1 MSYSI
6 VELYKII
13 YCPVT
18 KKYRVIFNTINQKF
32 KFSILLNNNYAK
44 NIAMAS
50 ENISSILLSQY
61 ELFINLLMELD
72 LKLKEVVIDKK
83 KENINVVIQIDS
95 QKNNIS
101 FNLTSYIGDALI
113 LAIKSFVPIKVET
126 QLLVDNKKENII
138 SSKKNEDYYNAS
150 QNIIL
155 DNKSHESKILMLKTA
170 LNDCLIKENYESAA
184 FLRDRIEILNR
195 KK

>member
-1 MSYSI
+1 MSYSL

-18 KKYRVIFNTINQKF
+18 KKYRVIFNTINQKL

-50 ENISSILLSQY
+50 ENISSVLLSQY